1 MPRHFA
7 FWGAVAGVAIL
18 ANFAVEA
25 IANHVSSPGLAR
37 FVAYAHKG
45 AS

>member
-1 MPRHFA
+1 MRRHLA
-7 FWGAVAGVAIL
+7 FWGAVAGVAVL
-18 ANFAVEA
+18 ANFAIEA
-25 IANHVSSPGLAR
+25 IANHSGSPGLAR